1 MTGYILALV
10 GVLLSGL
17 GARDQMTV
25 AALSRQQGARP
36 GVFLVA
42 IGVCCISAS
51 FAGWAAMLIAPM
63 MTAPA
68 RLFLAAIALGFAG
81 LEALVLPPGREPQE
95 PTLSLGA
102 VAVVLLAHQ
111 LTDAARFLIFGIAL
125 AADARM
131 PAVLG
136 GGIAGI
142 LLLAA
147 AWGAGEWFVWRR
159 LRLVRRG
166 LGLVMLLAALWLGLG
181 VIGNV

>member
-1 MTGYILALV
+1 MTGFILALI

-25 AALSRQQGARP
+25 AALARGQGARP
-36 GVFLVA
+36 GVLLVA

-51 FAGWAAMLIAPM
+51 LAGWAATLLAPM

-81 LEALVLPPGREPQE
+81 LEALVLSPRRDPQE

-102 VAVVLLAHQ
+102 LAAVLLAHQ
-111 LTDAARFLIFGIAL
+111 LTDAARFLIFGIAI
-125 AADARM
+125 AADARL

-136 GGIAGI
+136 GGLAGI
-142 LLLAA
+142 LLLAT
-147 AWGAGEWFVWRR
+147 AWGAPEWFTWGR
-159 LRLVRRG
+159 LRWVRRA
-166 LGLVMLLAALWLGLG
+166 LGLVMLLTASWLGLG
-181 VIGNV
+181 VIGNA